1 MQPNCLV
8 DGGMSTIAVTDQAA
22 NINGLSISRKC
33 RYLRTALF
41 YIDYFTTNNL
51 PWMLQWSV
59 AFVNFT
65 KETKQ
70 LHKQIEQQLKLQVH
84 IYGKQKV
91 KLECKSVTKKRK
103 KPEVSTDDDYVE
115 EDDEEIHGRKTV
127 RKNRYPGLKTR
138 SSPRQLALGVKVLND
153 YQKKIIKEMG
163 FGELLDF
170 KVDGISSKIA
180 HYVVDIL
187 DIDLMV
193 LKVGELHIKVDKE
206 AIHKLLGIPCEGIKF
221 EELVQTVKLHPQVQS
236 WRNRFPKEENIV
248 TTQIVHYLTAGVDD
262 EVFVTQ
268 MDFLMLFISSM
279 ADSHKNSRVKDSI
292 LQCFSGD
299 TDFSKIDWCNYVL
312 SHIKTSKKKWKNNI
326 STSNYVG
333 PLTVLVGWTK
343 DRLKFREEY
352 EIRNGGFGLRQ
363 RKELSSGDVLIRINE
378 GEMKSIDEALG
389 FKEKMLIVEEMNE
402 TVLELKNKYETM
414 LLDKNEWSESGNGK
428 DEARDSIDH
437 VLMSLNEGT
446 NNAFID
452 DRGNAVE
459 RYMEYSEN
467 DQSVNMFTGA
477 EATQE
482 KLADKKV
489 GVKDLVKKDG
499 QSVDGDGD
507 KNEGLV
513 VENEGTTMPK
523 DSVRNKEDGAAA
535 KYEDDKALNM
545 GQAGYIDSKAV
556 TTGGYGDKVKKGSI
570 LDDRACS
577 VSSKLNIEVVGNE
590 RKEESMIMPQELK
603 NDVTVAVF
611 RKDFVSI
618 DKSSSTKKVVSYLD
632 DSEIPGFSIGL
643 TQEEE
648 KTVEVPKVNR
658 VLPIKLNFDDDG
670 EIETEVS
677 QKEEMVWEFVLKHC
691 EEKDKLKTNK
701 PNEDEEK
708 LGRGIAGDEMEE
720 EKYPYVL
727 FQSKFGER
735 GEAYVFRTLKPDC
748 EVYGCII
755 DMWDAV
761 MNLEGKK
768 RPDWLTRRLFCGI
781 NTVVDWMLHSKSED
795 HASRPVAFT
804 KNMLGTLSG
813 SLHEMDLESVDLL
826 FIPIVEHKHFY
837 LVVFDLKDKVIN
849 VIDQHQGELEFGWKE
864 LLVHYLELW
873 RHKSLIGLK
882 AQPIDRL
889 NITWATT
896 KNTTYSGVFVM
907 RHMEKFNGGGLPFRA
922 GFNSNGLRKKNQLKT
937 LRKKIAAKIL
947 LSYGNIYKEKIEAE
961 LGIGQES

>member
-1 MQPNCLV
+1 MTSTRSGSKVIAGRKKTHV
-8 DGGMSTIAVTDQAA
+8 DVVEIES
-22 NINGLSISRKC
+22 
-33 RYLRTALF
+33 
-41 YIDYFTTNNL
+41 
-51 PWMLQWSV
+51 SV
-59 AFVNFT
+59 
-65 KETKQ
+65 K
-70 LHKQIEQQLKLQVH
+70 
-84 IYGKQKV
+84 G
-91 KLECKSVTKKRK
+91 KRK
-103 KPEVSTDDDYVE
+103 NSINNPIMIESTGKEVSTDDDYVE
-115 EDDEEIHGRKTV
+115 EDDEEIHGRKIV

-138 SSPRQLALGVKVLND
+138 SSPRQLALGMKVLND

-163 FGELLDF
+163 LGELLDF

-187 DIDLMV
+187 DVDLMV
-193 LKVGELHIKVDKE
+193 LKVRELHIKVDKE

-221 EELVQTVKLHPQVQS
+221 EDLVQTVKLHPQVQS
-236 WRNRFPKEENIV
+236 WRNRFPKEKNIA

-279 ADSHKNSRVKDSI
+279 VDSHKNSRVKDSI

-299 TDFSKIDWCNYVL
+299 TDFRKIDWCDYVL

-333 PLTVLVGWTK
+333 PLTVLVLLYVDSFEFSGLNKESGVRAMHFWTK
-343 DRLKFREEY
+343 DRLKFREEW
-352 EIRNGGFGLRQ
+352 EIRNGSFGLGK

-402 TVLELKNKYETM
+402 TVLELKNKYESM
-414 LLDKNEWSESGNGK
+414 LLDENEWRESGNGK
-428 DEARDSIDH
+428 DEARDSIHH

-446 NNAFID
+446 NNTIID
-452 DRGNAVE
+452 DRENVVE

-467 DQSVNMFTGA
+467 DQSVNMFTD
-477 EATQE
+477 E
-482 KLADKKV
+482 KV
-489 GVKDLVKKDG
+489 GVKDLVKKYG

-523 DSVRNKEDGAAA
+523 DSVGIKEDGAAANYEFYEAFTMGQAAYIDSKAVTTCGDGDNVGKGSIKDGDGDKNEGTITQNDIVANGDGDKNEGLVVENEGTTMPKDSVGNKEDGAAA
-535 KYEDDKALNM
+535 KYEDDEALNM

-570 LDDRACS
+570 KDDRACS
-577 VSSKLNIEVVGNE
+577 RSSKLNIEVV
-590 RKEESMIMPQELK
+590 ELK

-658 VLPIKLNFDDDG
+658 VLPIKLNFDDDR
-670 EIETEVS
+670 EIETET
-677 QKEEMVWEFVLKHC
+677 
-691 EEKDKLKTNK
+691 DK

-708 LGRGIAGDEMEE
+708 LGGGIAGDEMEE

-727 FQSKFGER
+727 FQSKFRER

-755 DMWDAV
+755 DMWAAV
-761 MNLEGKK
+761 MNLEEKK
-768 RPDWLTRRLFCGI
+768 GPIGYQGGCF
-781 NTVVDWMLHSKSED
+781 VVDWMLHSKSED
-795 HASRPVAFT
+795 HASRSVAFT

-813 SLHEMDLESVDLL
+813 SVHEMDLESVDLL

-849 VIDQHQGELEFGWKE
+849 VIDNIKENLSLVGYTDDEEYHNKSTPYKVE

-896 KNTTYSGVFVM
+896 KNTADSGVFVM
-907 RHMEKFNGGGLPFRA
+907 RHMEKFNAGSLPFRA
-922 GFNSNGLRKKNQLKT
+922 GFNSNGLRKK
-937 LRKKIAAKIL
+937 I
-947 LSYGNIYKEKIEAE
+947 S
-961 LGIGQES
+961 